1 MTPLLD
7 VLGVGVSV
15 GIIPLLLGFVP
26 SFFMKGKEAAWGPF
40 SGGLA
45 LGFLMLF
52 FTDLIDDSG
61 GLGISSGLNVTMT
74 QVALASS
81 FFLGFALFFLASS
94 MNGSGQSGAVGP
106 VAVVYLVALGI
117 GIHAMGEGMIIGNN
131 LAGQVAI
138 EDFSTIIQGLSFA
151 IHKFLE
157 GFTIA
162 VFFGQKTRVKTA
174 AVCTLLA
181 GSPFLVGM
189 PLGVFTYPAILANFL
204 FAGGAGAAV
213 YVITQLLGFFQ
224 VRNDRY
230 RIVLGFLVGFV
241 IVYFASLIHF
251 TQISGS

>member
-1 MTPLLD
+1 LSSLLD
-7 VLGVGVSV
+7 VLGVGVAV
-15 GIIPLLLGFVP
+15 GISPLLLGFVP
-26 SFFMKGKEAAWGPF
+26 SFFMKGKEASWGPF
-40 SGGLA
+40 SAGLA

-61 GLGISSGLNVTMT
+61 GLGVSSGLNVTMT
-74 QVALASS
+74 QVALTSL
-81 FFLGFALFFLASS
+81 FFLGFALFFLASNAS
-94 MNGSGQSGAVGP
+94 RTSISDPVGS
-106 VAVVYLVALGI
+106 VAVAYLVALGI
-117 GIHAMGEGMIIGNN
+117 GLHAMGEGMIIGNN

-162 VFFGQKTRVKTA
+162 VFFGQRPRVITA
-174 AVCTLLA
+174 TVCTLLA
-181 GSPFLVGM
+181 GLPFLVGM
-189 PLGVFTYPAILANFL
+189 PLGFFTYPAILGNFL

-230 RIVLGFLVGFV
+230 RIVLGFLGGFV
-241 IVYFASLIHF
+241 LVYFASLIHF
-251 TQISGS
+251 TQFSGA